1 MPATSALPVS
11 RPVLP
16 RPALPVSG
24 PGNRPAL
31 AIANGNGFG
40 PAAARQKDAFTG
52 PVDFPPKGALGPAKT
67 VDEAKK
73 LHMTQWGP
81 SPYNAGG
88 HEMGYA
94 DCGPTSGVI
103 ALTALGLINQPSPKD
118 APKAIDYM
126 RDLCDGRDG
135 DQSHLMDWNTLR
147 RGLKAAGAN
156 SDLVWGTQGIDQAL
170 ARGSVCILGGQNPW
184 GAWGA
189 KERAKGNY
197 LASGNGG
204 HFVAVVGK
212 QADGKY
218 LLADP
223 LLKNTPIAVTG
234 QQLLSF
240 AVGNGAGGIEVWKGR

>member
-11 RPVLP
+11 RPVP
-16 RPALPVSG
+16 SPPTLPVSG
-24 PGNRPAL
+24 PANPQAPKQGNAP
-31 AIANGNGFG
+31 G
-40 PAAARQKDAFTG
+40 PGAAFQKDTFQG
-52 PVDFPPKGALGPAKT
+52 PIDFPPKGALGPAKT
-67 VDEAKK
+67 IDEAKK
-73 LHMTQWGP
+73 FHMTQWGP
-81 SPYNAGG
+81 SPYNAGKA
-88 HEMGYA
+88 EMGYA

-103 ALTALGLINQPSPKD
+103 ALTALGIINQPSPKD

-147 RGLKAAGAN
+147 RGLKQAGAN
-156 SDLVWGTQGIDQAL
+156 SDLVWGTKGIDQAL
-170 ARGSVCILGGQNPW
+170 ARGSVCILGGQNPY

-197 LASGNGG
+197 LANQNGG

-218 LLADP
+218 LLDDP

-234 QQLLSF
+234 QQLLDF